1 MDLHSLRLFLHLAG
15 TLHFG
20 RTSHACAISPSALS
34 RTIRRLEDEVG
45 RSLFVRDNRSVQL
58 SAVGVEFRAFARDT
72 VDRWQQF
79 EQGLA
84 KEGGRLKGEVSLF
97 GSVTAVYSVLN
108 DLFAVL
114 RDRHPDV
121 HIRLET
127 GDPAHALEKVQNSE
141 VDLTVAA
148 RPERLPAHLL
158 FKTLAVTPL
167 VFVAP
172 KVACE
177 AAELTQRSV
186 IPWERVP
193 MILAERALSRRRVE
207 AWLRARGA
215 RPTIYAEV
223 AGHEAILPM
232 VHLGCGV
239 GVVPRLVMEMSLLK
253 DEVRVLEVEPRL
265 ESYDVG
271 LAVHRRR
278 LAAPIVRAV
287 WEAAD
292 ELAGRRRTR
301 PRASQK

>member
-20 RTSHACAISPSALS
+20 KTSRACAVSPSALS

-45 RSLFVRDNRSVQL
+45 RGLFVRDNRSVQL
-58 SAVGVEFRAFARDT
+58 SPAGLEFRAFARDT
-72 VDRWQQF
+72 VDRWEQLL
-79 EQGLA
+79 QGLA
-84 KEGGRLKGEVSLF
+84 KDRNHLKGEVSLF

-108 DLFAVL
+108 DLFVL
-114 RDRHPDV
+114 LRSRHPDV

-127 GDPAHALEKVQNSE
+127 GDPAHALEKVQAGE
-141 VDLTVAA
+141 ADLTVAA
-148 RPERLPAHLL
+148 RPERLPSQLL
-158 FKTLAVTPL
+158 FKTLAITPL

-172 KVACE
+172 KVRCE
-177 AAELTQRSV
+177 ASDLTRGSA
-186 IPWERVP
+186 IPWGRVP

-207 AWLRARGA
+207 AWFRSRGA

-253 DEVRVLEVEPRL
+253 DEVRVLDVEPPL
-265 ESYDVG
+265 EPYDVG

-278 LAAPIVRAV
+278 LAVPIVSAV
-287 WEAAD
+287 WAAAD
-292 ELAGRRRTR
+292 DLKRG
-301 PRASQK
+301 